1 MVTMLVEK
9 LPVVVPIIP
18 THSGREHVIDF
29 YTTLRRKVQSTP
41 FRGVHKKYLF
51 GYVAIH
57 EFSVNQKLVSPAF
70 VSALVRSH

>member
-9 LPVVVPIIP
+9 LPVIVPIMP
-18 THSGREHVIDF
+18 AHSGRNHVIGF

-41 FRGVHKKYLF
+41 FHGVHKKYLS

-57 EFSVNQKLVSPAF
+57 EFSVNQKLVSQAF
-70 VSALVRSH
+70 VSAIVRLH